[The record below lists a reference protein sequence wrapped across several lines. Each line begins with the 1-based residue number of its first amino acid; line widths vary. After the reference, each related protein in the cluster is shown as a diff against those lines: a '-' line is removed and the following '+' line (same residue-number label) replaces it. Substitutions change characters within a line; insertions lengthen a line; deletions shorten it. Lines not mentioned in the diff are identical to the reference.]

1 MARLKGNDT
10 GGTLFELGLRAR
22 GKRERRRRLRDAAR
36 KVFLERGY
44 EGATTREIAARA
56 EVAIG
61 TLFVYAPE
69 KRDLLFLVLNDD
81 LDEIV
86 DSAIKKLAPQQPVID
101 QLLGVFRPI
110 YKYFERSPAIGRYG
124 MHEIFLLQ
132 VEQPG
137 MLGPEAT
144 RVVERRAKIHGV
156 LAHIIDRSRKAGRL
170 STREPGAAIAKLLL
184 WLHWCNV
191 QSWLS
196 AKSPKAEAGFK
207 GLQRLFLTVMNGL
220 GPAPNKS

>member
-1 MARLKGNDT
+1 MDRLKRDET
-10 GGTLFELGLRAR
+10 ETVAVEHGLRAR
-22 GKRERRRRLRDAAR
+22 GKRERRRRVREAACE
-36 KVFLERGY
+36 VFLERGY

-86 DSAIKKLAPQQPVID
+86 NSAILELASEEPVID
-101 QLLGVFRPI
+101 QLLGIFRPI
-110 YKYFERSPAIGRYG
+110 YRYFERSPAIGQYG
-124 MHEIFLLQ
+124 IHEIFLLQ
-132 VEQPG
+132 VEQPS
-137 MLGPEAT
+137 MLGPEAK
-144 RVVERRAKIHGV
+144 RVLQRRERILNSLASTIDRAK
-156 LAHIIDRSRKAGRL
+156 KAGRL
-170 STREPGAAIAKLLL
+170 STREPGAAIAQLLV

-196 AKSPKAEAGFK
+196 GKSPKAESGFK
-207 GLQRLFLTVMNGL
+207 GLRRLFLTVMNGL
-220 GPAPNKS
+220 GPTPNKS